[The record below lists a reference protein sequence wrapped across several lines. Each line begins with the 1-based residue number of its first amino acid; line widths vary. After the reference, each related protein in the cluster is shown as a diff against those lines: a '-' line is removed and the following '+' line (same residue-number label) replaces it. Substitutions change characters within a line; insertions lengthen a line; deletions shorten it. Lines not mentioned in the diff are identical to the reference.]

1 MKTERLKNECDE
13 EIFQTQAWP
22 IYYFRETEIHNNIH
36 RWWNF
41 KTTISSLTDARQ
53 RNGRPRRGL
62 LAHGECLD
70 GRLQMYLTALR
81 GVFIIGPPEPRLLR
95 RLNREWEDPPMI
107 GYTGPIRCLRLY
119 RTVILPRYIL
129 PARGILISTTPFYFF
144 DHIIRYLDQFAVE
157 NSKK

>member
-1 MKTERLKNECDE
+1 MIE
-13 EIFQTQAWP
+13 FQDNHLLS
-22 IYYFRETEIHNNIH
+22 RRRSRSET
-36 RWWNF
+36 
-41 KTTISSLTDARQ
+41 DV
-53 RNGRPRRGL
+53 PCRGL
-62 LAHGECLD
+62 FAHGECLD

-144 DHIIRYLDQFAVE
+144 DHNTLRMPRLSQRKIL
-157 NSKK
+157 KK